1 MGRKI
6 IDMSNTLTAERTH
19 RIPSNHQPSRILI
32 KLLECLR
39 LIILTI
45 TLATG
50 ITGIYLNPADSNVK
64 EISLLVLK
72 KAPQFLDS
80 IKRLRRR

>member
-1 MGRKI
+1 MNYTT
-6 IDMSNTLTAERTH
+6 STAAH
-19 RIPSNHQPSRILI
+19 LNPAPSNHQPSRILI

-80 IKRLRRR
+80 LKRLRRR

>member
-1 MGRKI
+1 MN
-6 IDMSNTLTAERTH
+6 STLTAERTH
-19 RIPSNHQPSRILI
+19 RIPSNLQPSRILI

-45 TLATG
+45 MLATG
-50 ITGIYLNPADSNVK
+50 ITGIFRNPADNNVK